1 MKLKGDWAALSV
13 YDVDDVV
20 RWENGD
26 IFVLQNPCAAGI
38 TPIDT
43 MYWGKIL
50 DPIASVISMQID
62 MLNSMN
68 EMAGS
73 MDTIAASI
81 PTNIDDEGIVLKG
94 ADDAEYLITVDDSG
108 ETPELDVTLIV
119 PEEAEG
125 GET

>member
-1 MKLKGDWAALSV
+1 MKLKGDWTALGS

-26 IFVLQNPCAAGI
+26 IFVLQEPCAAGI
-38 TPIDT
+38 TPVDT

-68 EMAGS
+68 EMA
-73 MDTIAASI
+73 ASI
-81 PTNIDDEGIVLKG
+81 PTNIDESGISLKG
-94 ADDAEYLITVDDSG
+94 TDDAEYLITIDDSG
-108 ETPELDVTLIV
+108 ETPELEVTLI
-119 PEEAEG
+119 EAEG